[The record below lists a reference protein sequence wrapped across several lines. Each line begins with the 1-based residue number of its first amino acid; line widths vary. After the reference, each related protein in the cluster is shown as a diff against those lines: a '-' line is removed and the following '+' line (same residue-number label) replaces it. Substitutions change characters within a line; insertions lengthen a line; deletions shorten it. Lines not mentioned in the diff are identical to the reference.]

1 MREVVIV
8 AYGRSA
14 IGRAYKGSFATTR
27 PEDLGGQVLK
37 GVLAKVPQLPTDEID
52 DVIVGCAFPEGEQ
65 GMNLGKVIA
74 SQAGLPISVSGQT
87 VNRFCS
93 SGLQTIATAANA
105 IACDQG
111 DIIIAGGVESMST
124 IPMGGN
130 IVRPSSSQMINNPDE
145 WTTMGITAENVAEKY
160 NVTRDEQDEFA
171 LRSHQL
177 AASAREAGKFKTQI
191 VPVQATRAIEK
202 DGIMCQEQFT
212 VTEDECIRATTS
224 LESLAKL
231 RTVFKIG
238 GTVTAGTA
246 SQMSDGAA
254 FVVLMEKSKAESLGI
269 KPICKFVSFAV
280 AGLEPELM
288 GLGPIYAI
296 NKLVKRTNINL
307 DDIDLFEINEAFASQ
322 AIASVSQLG
331 LDMDKVNVN
340 GGAIALGHPLGC
352 SGSYLTCKLLS
363 ELELQQKKSG
373 IVSMCIGG
381 GMGAAGLFEMI

>member
-37 GVLAKVPQLPTDEID
+37 GVLAKVPNLPKEEID

-65 GMNLGKVIA
+65 GMNIAKVIA
-74 SQAGLPISVSGQT
+74 SEAGLPISVSGQT

-105 IACDQG
+105 IACNQG

-130 IVRPSSSQMINNPDE
+130 VVRPASEQMINNPDE
-145 WTTMGITAENVAEKY
+145 WTTMGITAENVADKY
-160 NVTRDEQDEFA
+160 GVTRAEQDEFA
-171 LRSHQL
+171 LLSHKL
-177 AASAREAGKFKTQI
+177 AAAARADGKFKDQI
-191 VPVQATRAIEK
+191 IPVMATKAVSKNGIIEK
-202 DGIMCQEQFT
+202 TQFE
-212 VTEDECIRATTS
+212 VTEDECIRPDTT
-224 LESLAKL
+224 LEGLGKL
-231 RTVFKIG
+231 RTVFKLG
-238 GTVTAGTA
+238 GSVTAGTA
-246 SQMSDGAA
+246 SQMSDGAS
-254 FVVLMEKSKAESLGI
+254 FVVLMEKDRALDLGI
-269 KPICKFVSFAV
+269 KPICKFVQFAV

-288 GLGPIYAI
+288 GLGPIYAV
-296 NKLVKRTNINL
+296 NKLTKRADVSL
-307 DDIDLFEINEAFASQ
+307 DEIDLFEVNEAFASQ
-322 AIASVSQLG
+322 SIASVRELG
-331 LDMDKVNVN
+331 LDLDKVNVN

-352 SGSYLTCKLLS
+352 SGAYLTCKLLS
-363 ELELQQKKSG
+363 ELELQNKKKG
-373 IVSMCIGG
+373 IVTMCIGG

>member
-1 MREVVIV
+1 MRDVVIV

-14 IGRAYKGSFATTR
+14 IGRANKGSFATTR

-37 GVLAKVPQLPTDEID
+37 GVLNKVPNLPLDEVD

-65 GMNLGKVIA
+65 GMNIAKVIA
-74 SQAGLPISVSGQT
+74 SEAGLPMSVSGQT

-105 IACDQG
+105 IACNQG

-130 IVRPSSSQMINNPDE
+130 IVRPASNQMINNPAE
-145 WTTMGITAENVAEKY
+145 WTTMGITAENVADKY
-160 NVTRDEQDEFA
+160 NVSRAAQDEFA
-171 LRSHQL
+171 VRSHTL
-177 AASAREAGKFKTQI
+177 AAKAQSEGKFKTQI
-191 VPVQATRAIEK
+191 IPVMSTQVVNK
-202 DGIMCQEQFT
+202 DGIMNKTQVE
-212 VTEDECIRATTS
+212 VTEDECIRPATS
-224 LESLAKL
+224 IESLSKL

-246 SQMSDGAA
+246 SQMSDGAS
-254 FVVLMEKSKAESLGI
+254 FVVLMERSKAESLGI

-280 AGLEPELM
+280 AGLDPEYM

-296 NKLVKRTNINL
+296 NKLVERTNIDLNN
-307 DDIDLFEINEAFASQ
+307 IDLFEINEAFASQ
-322 AIASVSQLG
+322 AIVSVNELG
-331 LDMDKVNVN
+331 LDLDKVNVN

-352 SGSYLTCKLLS
+352 SGAYLTCKLLN
-363 ELELQQKKSG
+363 ELETRNQKSG